1 MNPNGENLTK
11 ERKEA
16 LLNLLKLAAGPLRV
30 SLRRQPDPLA
40 RSHLERAIAHLHEAT
55 VAISEPWRARTVTLL
70 LTDMAAIDTFRDE
83 LQRQPPP
90 GVTIKPIRP

>member
-1 MNPNGENLTK
+1 MSPANEHLAK
-11 ERKEA
+11 ERQEA

-30 SLRRQPDPLA
+30 GLRRQPDPLT

-55 VAISEPWRARTVTLL
+55 ISISEPWRARSVTQL
-70 LTDMAAIDTFRDE
+70 LTDMAAIDTFRDD

-90 GVTIKPIRP
+90 GVTVKPIRP